1 MTHTGDSGRSCENA
15 MTGMSERERWNA
27 KFLAGEAQK
36 TEPNQLVVEACSQL
50 TPGRALDLAGGAGR
64 HAIWLAQ
71 RGWQVTLADVSDE
84 GLAVARRRAE
94 AHGIALAPGGS
105 GAQSARSSGSIT
117 LRREEAAETVAWAR
131 SAHRF
136 DLIVAV
142 RVLLREL
149 FDELPGLL
157 APNGLLVTMTFTSEH
172 ARFASGKSTRYALR
186 PGELGA
192 AFPALKTILYREENG
207 EAALVARAESAALAS
222 AHAGPG

>member
-1 MTHTGDSGRSCENA
+1 MTQTGDSGRSCENA
-15 MTGMSERERWNA
+15 MAGMTERERWNA

-36 TEPNQLVVEACSQL
+36 TEPNQRVVEACSGL

-71 RGWQVTLADVSDE
+71 RGWQATLADVADE
-84 GLAVARRRAE
+84 GLAVAQRRAE
-94 AHGIALAPGGS
+94 AHGIAVVPEGS
-105 GAQSARSSGSIT
+105 EAQSARSGSIT

-142 RVLLREL
+142 RVLLRDL

-157 APNGLLVTMTFTSEH
+157 APNGLLVMMTFTSEH
-172 ARFASGKSTRYALR
+172 ARFADGKSTRYALR

-207 EAALVARAESAALAS
+207 EAALVARAESSALAE